1 MPHYNLPHNHGQNM
15 ERVLNKMPHTEDF
28 TDIAFLFQQ
37 LGDPTRLRILWLLC
51 HCDECVCNIAAAVD
65 MSAPAVS
72 HHLRILKKSG
82 IISSRRDGKEVYNTK
97 LLFGIFCLMLTLVFL
112 YTLTALGF
120 NGNDSAFIILVLAVI
135 SLVTGLIFG
144 ILGILSSRKK

>member
-1 MPHYNLPHNHGQNM
+1 
-15 ERVLNKMPHTEDF
+15 
-28 TDIAFLFQQ
+28 
-37 LGDPTRLRILWLLC
+37 
-51 HCDECVCNIAAAVD
+51 
-65 MSAPAVS
+65 MS
-72 HHLRILKKSG
+72 
-82 IISSRRDGKEVYNTK
+82 DNTK

-144 ILGILSSRKK
+144 ILGILSSRKKIILCHTGEFADEASSLFLFRKQLNGFESLPIGADKKRCWQV